1 MKHITI
7 IKETED
13 LREGRN
19 KILKKGTSFTCTDEL
34 AAKYLKK
41 KLAKEYE
48 PDIKPVSNLKTA
60 EDVERHEAEQNNKD

>member
-13 LREGRN
+13 LREGRS

-34 AAKYLKK
+34 AKQYLKK

-48 PDIKPVSNLKTA
+48 PDLQPINNLKTA
-60 EDVERHEAEQNNKD
+60 EDVERYEAEQNKDD